1 MADDTNYEF
10 EAFMEEVGDILS
22 LSTQNPQSLQKSKA
36 YLETKIQLLEMGKQK
51 FFTYNQVKQI
61 NLLVNEIRD
70 IKDRLQV
77 QN

>member
-1 MADDTNYEF
+1 MSQDNDYKF
-10 EAFMEEVGDILS
+10 EAFRDKVGDILP

-36 YLETKIQLLEMGKQK
+36 YMETKIQHLEMGKQR
-51 FFTYNQVKQI
+51 FSTYNQVQQI

-70 IKDRLQV
+70 IKNRLQV